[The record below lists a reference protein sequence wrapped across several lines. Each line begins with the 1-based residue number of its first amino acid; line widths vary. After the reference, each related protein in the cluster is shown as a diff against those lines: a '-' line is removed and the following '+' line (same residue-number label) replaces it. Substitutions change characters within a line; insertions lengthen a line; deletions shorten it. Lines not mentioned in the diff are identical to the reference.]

1 MISAQNVEGKTKVI
15 RPLTPAQ
22 KGLCDVYSKD
32 DITAWDGKR
41 HDVIPGKGVLSNTTT
56 VNVFSFLKKHGIPCA
71 FIGSLTERSFLA
83 QYCTM
88 LPVEVVIRGVADG
101 SYLSRNPDVSK
112 GAPLFPSAVEYY
124 YKTSGKKA
132 FGVTLPCEDPLMV
145 FDARYNVL
153 ELHHSKYPV
162 GTRRIARIGSPALKV
177 LREQLLRAEPIARQV
192 FNLLSVQW
200 RLELGLLVDLKIEF
214 GINDKGELVVADVI
228 DADSWRVIR
237 KNEQLSKEPYRQGAP
252 VEEVTRLYTMVAD
265 ITSRFV

>member
-1 MISAQNVEGKTKVI
+1 MLITPNAEGKTKAIFRRAV
-15 RPLTPAQ
+15 PQ
-22 KGLCDVYSKD
+22 QDLCEIFSKD
-32 DITAWDGKR
+32 DITAGDGKR
-41 HDVIPGKGVLSNTTT
+41 HDVVEGKGILSNTAT
-56 VNVFSFLKKHGIPCA
+56 VNVFSFLKKRGILCA
-71 FIGSLTERSFLA
+71 FVSGFTERSFLA

-88 LPVEVVIRGVADG
+88 LPVEVVIRGVAEG

-112 GAPLFPSAVEYY
+112 GAPLIPSAVEYY

-132 FGVTLPCEDPLMV
+132 FGVALPCEDPLMV

-153 ELHHSKYPV
+153 ELHHTKYPV

-177 LREQLLRAEPIARQV
+177 LREQLVRAEPIARQV
-192 FNLLSVQW
+192 FSLLTEQW
-200 RLELGLLVDLKIEF
+200 RRELGLLVDLKIEF

-237 KNEQLSKEPYRQGAP
+237 KLLQLSKEPYRQGAST
-252 VEEVTRLYTMVAD
+252 EEVTRLYTMVAD